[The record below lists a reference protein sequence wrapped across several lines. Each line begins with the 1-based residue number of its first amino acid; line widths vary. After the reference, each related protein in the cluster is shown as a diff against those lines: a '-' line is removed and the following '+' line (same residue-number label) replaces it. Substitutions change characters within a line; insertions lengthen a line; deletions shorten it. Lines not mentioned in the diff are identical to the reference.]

1 MLYKQNYLSSLPDEL
16 FKHPTSEYRGTPFWA
31 WNCEL
36 EKDELLRQIEV
47 FKEMGL
53 GGFHMHVR
61 TGLGTEYLSNEF
73 MNLIRACVDKAKDEK
88 MLAWLYDEDRWPSG
102 AAGGIVTKDKRF
114 RARHLL
120 FTVKPYDG
128 SVGFTDDASSRAVR
142 SEDGHLLACYDIV
155 LDRNGYLK
163 SGKRI
168 SESDTAE
175 GTKWYAYLEISSENP
190 WYNGQTY
197 LNTLD
202 KAAVERFIEVTHER
216 YKETVGDEFDE
227 TVPAIFTDEPQF
239 TRKGLMN
246 NSTDTDDIIMPWTDD
261 FAKTYSEAYSQD
273 IMEHLPEIF
282 WDLPNGEASLARYR
296 YHDHIAER
304 FACAFADTVG
314 GWCRK
319 NGIALTGHMMD
330 EPTLDSQTGAL
341 GEAMRSYRGFDL
353 PGIDML
359 CSWKEYTTAKQA
371 QSASHQYGREGVLSE
386 LYGVTDWDF
395 DFRGHKLNGD
405 WQAALGVTVRVQHLS
420 WVSMAGEAKRD
431 YPASINYQSPW
442 YKKYSCVEDHFA
454 RVNTALTRGTP
465 TVKVGV
471 IHPIESFWL
480 HWGPNDKS
488 GLLRSE
494 LDNNFKNLTQW
505 LLFGSI
511 DFDFISESL
520 FPELCSKAGAPLKVG
535 EMQYDAIIVPG
546 CETLRSTTL
555 DRLERFRANG
565 GRLIFLGN
573 APTLENAVPS
583 ERGKKLYQDS
593 IRIPYQRAAILD
605 ELDDLRTVCIRNKN
619 GHLTDGLIYQLREDG
634 DSRWLFIAHATEPY
648 DPNIDNYR
656 DIKITVNGEY
666 SPVIYDTLSGEI
678 KPADFEYINGN
689 TVISARLYDFDS
701 LLLRLYNGHGEA
713 QYIEPDKKEYN
724 GRELPCE
731 VDYELDE
738 PNVLLLDMARFAV
751 DNDNLS
757 RSEEEL
763 LRADNICR
771 EKLGF
776 PMRYGAS
783 VQPWV
788 IDEPKPEHTVKLRF
802 TVMSDI
808 ELDNAQLALEDAEK
822 AAIVLNGEA
831 VGNTV
836 TGWYVDKSIKTVKL
850 PKLKKGENIIDI
862 TLPFG
867 RRTNVEWCYLLGDFG
882 VEVRGRLKK
891 LTAKPEKLAF
901 GSIVNQGFP
910 FYGGCVTY
918 KTAISLPDGDAEIK
932 IPHYSGAV
940 TDIFVDKKHIGE
952 IIYPPYKLIING
964 LDAGEHEIAIKLYTN
979 RRNSFGAV
987 HLADRKCCWIGP
999 NAWRE
1004 DGCRWSYEYLLR
1016 NIGVLSAPIIY
1027 SLKK

>member
-1 MLYKQNYLSSLPDEL
+1 MLYKQNYLSNLPDEL
-16 FKHPTSEYRGTPFWA
+16 FKNPTSEYRGTPFWA

-47 FKEMGL
+47 FKQMGL

-61 TGLGTEYLSNEF
+61 TGLGTEYLSDEY
-73 MNLIRACVDKAKDEK
+73 MSLVRACVDKAKSEK

-120 FTVKPYDG
+120 FTVNPYNG
-128 SVGFTDDASSRAVR
+128 SVDFTDDSSSRGVR
-142 SEDGHLLACYDIV
+142 SEDGYLLACYDIV
-155 LDRNGYLK
+155 LDENGYLK

-168 SESDTAE
+168 SETDDAQ
-175 GTKWYAYLEISSENP
+175 GTKWYAYLEMSSENP

-239 TRKGLMN
+239 TRKDLID

-261 FAKTYSEAYSQD
+261 FAQTYSAAYSQD
-273 IMEHLPEIF
+273 IMEYLPEIF
-282 WDLPNGEASLARYR
+282 WDLPNGEISLARYR
-296 YHDHIAER
+296 YHDHVAER

-319 NGIALTGHMMD
+319 NGLALTGHMME
-330 EPTLDSQTGAL
+330 EPTLHSQTGCL

-371 QSASHQYGREGVLSE
+371 QSATHQYGREGVLSE

-442 YKKYSCVEDHFA
+442 YKKYSCVENHFA
-454 RVNTALTRGTP
+454 RVNTAMTRGTP
-465 TVKVGV
+465 VVKVGV

-488 GLLRSE
+488 GLFRSE

-520 FPELCSKAGAPLKVG
+520 FPELCTEADAPLKVG
-535 EMQYDAIIVPG
+535 KMQYDVIIVPG

-555 DRLERFRANG
+555 DRLEKFRENG
-565 GRLIFLGN
+565 GKLVFLGN

-583 ERGKKLYQDS
+583 DRGEKLFEKS
-593 IRIPYQRAAILD
+593 TCIPYQRAAILS
-605 ELDDLRTVCIRNKN
+605 ELDSERTVCIRNKN
-619 GHLTDGLIYQLREDG
+619 GHLADGFVYQLRQDT

-648 DPNIDNYR
+648 DRNVARHKDL
-656 DIKITVNGEY
+656 KITVNGEY
-666 SPVIYDTLSGEI
+666 SPVIYDTFSGEI
-678 KPADFEYINGN
+678 TPAAFEYANGN
-689 TVISARLYDFDS
+689 TVISARFYDFDS
-701 LLLRLYNGHGEA
+701 LLLRLYNGRSESPCINSDGEGSDE
-713 QYIEPDKKEYN
+713 QQ
-724 GRELPCE
+724 LPCE
-731 VDYELDE
+731 VEYELDE

-751 DNDNLS
+751 DNDELS
-757 RSEEEL
+757 DNEEEL

-771 EKLGF
+771 EKLNF
-776 PMRYGAS
+776 PMRYGSSA
-783 VQPWV
+783 QPWV
-788 IDEPKPEHTVKLRF
+788 INEPKPEHTVTLRF

-808 ELDNAQLALEDAEK
+808 EVENTLLALEDAEK
-822 AAIVLNGEA
+822 AEIKLNGEVVDNA
-831 VGNTV
+831 V

-850 PKLKKGENIIDI
+850 PKINKGKNIIDI

-867 RRTNVEWCYLLGDFG
+867 KRTNVEWCYLLGDFG

-891 LTAKPEKLAF
+891 LTKSADKLAF
-901 GSIVNQGFP
+901 GSIINQGLP

-918 KTAISLPDGDAEIK
+918 KAKMNFAGGDAELWV
-932 IPHYSGAV
+932 PHYSGALAEV
-940 TDIFVDKKHIGE
+940 FIDGKPCGE
-952 IIYPPYKLIING
+952 IIYPPYKLKLENVS
-964 LDAGEHEIAIKLYTN
+964 AGVHNVDIKLYTN
-979 RRNSFGAV
+979 RRNSFGCV
-987 HLADRKCCWIGP
+987 HLADTKRDWIGP

-1004 DGCRWSYEYLLR
+1004 EDCEWSYEYILR
-1016 NIGVLSAPIIY
+1016 NIGVLSTPVVY